1 MNKTI
6 KDFLDEATPRELL
19 EAYFDAK
26 TDQKG
31 LTSSLPNELVEK
43 CISDISSALDKLP
56 VYGKDN
62 KVFTREKYFE
72 AKKHLKKSGFK
83 F

>member
-6 KDFLDEATPRELL
+6 TDFLDEATPRELL

-26 TDQKG
+26 TNQKG
-31 LTSSLPNELVEK
+31 LISSLPNELVEK
-43 CISDISSALDKLP
+43 CISGISSALEMLP

-62 KVFTREKYFE
+62 KVFTREKYLE
-72 AKKHLKKSGFK
+72 AKKRLKKSGFK